1 MSGTLL
7 IAPAWLGLSG
17 LWRLDAKGNR
27 KPVDAEDIGLSDDL
41 ADRLEAWMDAF
52 DAIYEED
59 DEARSRFP
67 DAVEQLAWEAEGAA
81 IATLVTAELGR
92 DWTVSLD
99 LASWRGMTKP

>member
-7 IAPAWLGLSG
+7 IAPAWLGNSG
-17 LWRLDAKGNR
+17 LWTIDAKGRR
-27 KPVDAEDIGLSDDL
+27 KAIDADDAGLSDDL

-81 IATLVTAELGR
+81 IVEAIRGELGASWTVTA
-92 DWTVSLD
+92 D
-99 LASWRGMTKP
+99 LAGWQEMTKP

>member
-1 MSGTLL
+1 MSNTLL
-7 IAPAWLGLSG
+7 IAPAWLGHSG
-17 LWRLDAKGNR
+17 LWMVDPKGRR
-27 KPVDAEDIGLSDDL
+27 KAVDAEDAGLSDEL

-81 IATLVTAELGR
+81 IVEAIRGELGPGWTVTA
-92 DWTVSLD
+92 D
-99 LASWRGMTKP
+99 LTGWQEMTKP